1 MCRLAWI
8 IYIYRVII
16 NNVVESGKM
25 MQVRCSGAH
34 TPLLR
39 TDPDIH
45 FLWLASSI
53 MQDGEGLLSPVC
65 DLLEDDGSIG
75 GRVQSCNRGSFIT
88 GFPDHLSQ
96 RNFTQKRYF
105 QCFSE
110 LSCTVLA
117 KDVIFFFRHIFR
129 HEVRHILD
137 N

>member
-25 MQVRCSGAH
+25 MQVRCSGDH

-53 MQDGEGLLSPVC
+53 MHDGEGLLSPVC

-75 GRVQSCNRGSFIT
+75 GRVQSCNRGYFLT
-88 GFPDHLSQ
+88 GIPDDLFTRYFSMTRYFTRINHLS
-96 RNFTQKRYF
+96 
-105 QCFSE
+105 S
-110 LSCTVLA
+110 
-117 KDVIFFFRHIFR
+117 
-129 HEVRHILD
+129 HIL
-137 N
+137 

>member
-25 MQVRCSGAH
+25 MQVRCSGDH

-45 FLWLASSI
+45 FVGLASSV

-75 GRVQSCNRGSFIT
+75 GRVESGNRGSFIA
-88 GFPDHLSQ
+88 GVLDHFSQ
-96 RNFTQKRYF
+96 GNFSQHGYVR
-105 QCFSE
+105 CVSE
-110 LSCTVLA
+110 LSCSVLGY
-117 KDVIFFFRHIFR
+117 DVIF
-129 HEVRHILD
+129 
-137 N
+137 

>member
-25 MQVRCSGAH
+25 MQVRCSGDH

-45 FLWLASSI
+45 FLWLAPSI

-75 GRVQSCNRGSFIT
+75 GRGQSCHRGYFIN
-88 GFPDHLSQ
+88 GRSDHLSQ
-96 RNFTQKRYF
+96 RHLPQTRYV
-105 QCFSE
+105 QASRE
-110 LSCTVLA
+110 DACTVLA
-117 KDVIFFFRHIFR
+117 K
-129 HEVRHILD
+129 
-137 N
+137 